1 MNGYEL
7 TLKLRKAR
15 RRHRL
20 SAPTQALYH
29 ELVAICNEEEWPD
42 EFRCSNDELCTALH
56 ISEKSLVTYRV
67 ELIQAGLLYYLS
79 GKSKKKVGTYS
90 FKKEFLNGCKFYNQS
105 DSLTGSQLGSQSG
118 GEPGEKP
125 SDSIKTKTETKIFI
139 VIDKKKYFLVG
150 LHDLFDADEGL
161 KMRWKGY
168 GLPGEKFLH
177 GVDLWTQR
185 HHRKEYFD
193 FQKARDHF
201 FNWIQYYESESKK
214 KTNATDQR
222 YTTSK
227 PAKNS
232 GANELLGQLRD
243 ELTGDGRREA
253 HAG

>member
-42 EFRCSNDELCTALH
+42 EFKCSNDELCTALH

-90 FKKEFLNGCKFYNQS
+90 FKREFLNGCKFYNQS
-105 DSLTGSQLGSQSG
+105 DSLSGSQSGSQSG
-118 GEPGEKP
+118 GESVKKA
-125 SDSIKTKTETKIFI
+125 SDLIKTKTEIFI
-139 VIDKKKYFLVG
+139 VIDKKNYLLG
-150 LHDLFDADEGL
+150 PLQELFDADEGL
-161 KMRWKGY
+161 QMRWKGY
-168 GLPGEKFLH
+168 GLPAGKFLH
-177 GVDLWTQR
+177 GVELWMQR
-185 HHRKEYFD
+185 HHRKEYHD

-214 KTNATDQR
+214 KVNGTHQGI
-222 YTTSK
+222 TSAK
-227 PAKNS
+227 PAKNA
-232 GANELLGQLRD
+232 GANELLSQLAN
-243 ELTGDGRREA
+243 ELNGDG
-253 HAG
+253 